1 MEYSDPNIKYIAHS
15 ENGNGEEQTIKQHS
29 EGVADIMKSFAL
41 TDEYADIYAYC
52 GLLHDVGKYSEG
64 FQRYIRAGGEKEPH
78 AKWGAYMAKN
88 DRLINI
94 AFSVFGH
101 HMGLPNRD
109 TMFETFIQCENEKG
123 KWLEIQR
130 SLRNDGMCIPPCDN
144 APFNRIDGNT
154 AKELFVRMLYSS
166 LVDADSL
173 DTERHFQEE
182 QYNARPRLILDVDAL
197 LDALNYKL
205 SSFSHNSPLNG
216 LRTEVRLYAQSL
228 AEEPQGCFSMTLPTG
243 MGKTLC
249 SLNWALHHAKV
260 HSNIKRIVIVL
271 PFLSIIDQTAKEL
284 KSIFKDH
291 DVILEHHSNVIY
303 EGKESEEEYYCKD
316 PKQLATE
323 NWDYPIVVT
332 TTVQFFESLFSN
344 QRSKCRKLHNLQDS
358 IVIFDEIQT
367 LPVHLAE
374 CTMKMLNDM
383 LHLCRCSILFCTA
396 TQPNFQTR
404 SDFKGIDHIVP
415 LVENPMAIF
424 AATKR
429 VEYYPIADYEVQSI
443 DSIAQKVC
451 EEKESVLIVCNT
463 KKKAMALFDSIKEK
477 GNMRVLHLST
487 NMCQKHRMVVV
498 DKVKGK
504 LKNGEKL
511 ILCSTQL
518 IEAGVDMDFP
528 IVFRELAP
536 LESIIQSAGR
546 CNREGKLEKGK
557 VFLFQ
562 LEEKGQPSAE
572 YKTFTQFAQLCYHNN
587 ENRLTDADFY
597 AEYYTD
603 IVKLYAPEDTITP
616 KREKLMFQDV
626 ADIYHIIDSS
636 ATSLFVYRYNEESLQ
651 LYKEITGKEYLSRKD
666 YQQIAQYCVQVYNK
680 FERDNSDKIA
690 ETTNGVKIWS
700 GAYSEEFGL
709 SNEEEIF
716 CI

>member
-1 MEYSDPNIKYIAHS
+1 MKYIAHS
-15 ENGNGEEQTIKQHS
+15 ENSHGERQTMRQHS
-29 EGVADIMKSFAL
+29 EGVARMMKSFAL
-41 TDEYADIYAYC
+41 SDEYVDMYTYC
-52 GLLHDVGKYSEG
+52 GLLHDVGKYSKG
-64 FQRYIRAGGEKEPH
+64 FQKYIRAEGEKEPH
-78 AKWGAYMAKN
+78 AKWGAYMAKMN
-88 DRLINI
+88 KLINI
-94 AFSVFGH
+94 AFPVFGH
-101 HMGLPNRD
+101 HAGLPNRD
-109 TMFETFIQCENEKG
+109 DMFETFNLCEKEESK
-123 KWLEIQR
+123 LLDVLY
-130 SLRNDGMCIPPCDN
+130 SLKDDGLCIPPCN
-144 APFNRIDGNT
+144 NSSFNRIKGNT
-154 AKELFVRMLYSS
+154 PKELFVRMLYSS

-173 DTERHFQEE
+173 DTERHFDKE
-182 QYNARPRLILDVDAL
+182 QYDARPQLSLDVDAL

-205 SSFSHNSPLNG
+205 SSFSLDSPINK

-228 AEEPQGCFSMTLPTG
+228 AAQPQGCFSMTLPTG

-249 SLNWALHHAKV
+249 SLNWALHHAKA

-291 DVILEHHSNVIY
+291 DVILEHHSNVIC
-303 EGKESEEEYYCKD
+303 EGKESEEGYYCKN

-332 TTVQFFESLFSN
+332 TAVQFFESLFSN

-367 LPVHLAE
+367 LPVKLAE
-374 CTMKMLNDM
+374 CTMNMLNDM
-383 LHLCRCSILFCTA
+383 LHLCRCSLLFCTA

-404 SDFKGIDHIVP
+404 SDFKGIDRIVP
-415 LVENPMAIF
+415 LVENPTAIF

-429 VEYYPIADYEVQSI
+429 VEYYPIADYEAQSI
-443 DSIAQKVC
+443 NIIAKKVC
-451 EEKESVLIVCNT
+451 EQNDSVLIVCNT
-463 KKKAMALFDSIKEK
+463 KKKTKALFDILKEISK
-477 GNMRVLHLST
+477 IPIIHLST
-487 NMCQKHRMVVV
+487 NMVPTHRMKTIEGVRN
-498 DKVKGK
+498 K
-504 LKNGEKL
+504 LKKGEKL

-528 IVFRELAP
+528 VVFRELAP

-546 CNREGKLEKGK
+546 CNREGKLDKGK

-562 LEEKGQPSAE
+562 LEEEGQPSAE
-572 YKTFTQFAQLCYHNN
+572 YKTFAQFAQSCYHNN

-603 IVKLYAPEDTITP
+603 IVKHYAPKKDTITP
-616 KREKLMFQDV
+616 KREKLMFHDV
-626 ADIYHIIDSS
+626 ADKYHIIDSS
-636 ATSLFVYRYNEESLQ
+636 ATSLFVYRYNEKSLN
-651 LYKEITGKEYLSRKD
+651 LYKEIIGKEYLSRKD
-666 YQQIAQYCVQVYNK
+666 YQQIAQYSVQVHSK
-680 FERDNSDKIA
+680 FERDNADRIA
-690 ETTNGVKIWS
+690 ETSNGIKIWS

-709 SNEEEIF
+709 SSEYEIY